1 MNPAPVP
8 SAGIRGGPAPSRP
21 PLTDPAPPP
30 PEPAAPIRPPGRP
43 RSARGRALG
52 FGLIGL
58 SGFLPNLGV
67 LWLLTS
73 PAGMHEAP
81 AVVLAN
87 QAGILWNFLL
97 TDRLLYG
104 GTSPVPRRAA
114 WLRLLPYAAVNNA
127 DLLVRVPATTWLVSG
142 LGWPPLPVS
151 GALLIA
157 FAAARFL
164 LVDRLLYRA
173 HRPER
178 SGPDVRAPLT
188 DLIPDPVPGRA
199 PDRVPEPTTH
209 DPRS

>member
-1 MNPAPVP
+1 MNPAPSPPEVD
-8 SAGIRGGPAPSRP
+8 GEPAPARP
-21 PLTDPAPPP
+21 PLPIPPP
-30 PEPAAPIRPPGRP
+30 PPVSAPRRPEPAARTRPRARP
-43 RSARGRALG
+43 RSARGRAVG

-104 GTSPVPRRAA
+104 GTPAAPPRPAG
-114 WLRLLPYAAVNNA
+114 LRLLSYTAVNNA
-127 DLLVRVPATTWLVSG
+127 DLLVRVPLTTWLVSG
-142 LGWPPLPVS
+142 LDWPPVPVS
-151 GALLIA
+151 GALLLA

-173 HRPER
+173 HRP
-178 SGPDVRAPLT
+178 DPLEPPST
-188 DLIPDPVPGRA
+188 DQI
-199 PDRVPEPTTH
+199 PEPTTH
-209 DPRS
+209 HTRS